1 MANYSN
7 IRNKIISD
15 IKPNNNQ
22 EITGQIMQD
31 TLLQMVS
38 LLQDGGYLFKGGAT
52 TTTNPIVGDSNV
64 FYLASVKGTY
74 ANFGGLQ
81 VNDNELAALVYNGSW
96 SKISIDNQI
105 AHLKDIWNVEYLPV
119 FFLRVEFSNDTIA
132 KISIDDVIT
141 NDFEAIIDDL
151 INKTAFIFA
160 YNSVNGSSEVNEFL
174 SPVSVRKIEAGDS
187 VEFIFDGINRNRYR
201 VVVNYKDLSIQNQAR
216 QLIFLPNVSTFQDG
230 LMSKEDKTKLDGIE
244 VGANKYTLP
253 VATASILGGIK
264 SGGDVSIGTDGTV
277 TVNNATNVEN
287 VPVATTSKIGG
298 VVSGGDITVR
308 QDGQVLVEHATEA
321 DTATNIPVA
330 TTSKIGGIKAGAY
343 ITVNS
348 DGSVII
354 QRASTADNA
363 ENDEN
368 GDNILGTYAKKTE
381 LPKIATSTVAGIIKG
396 GGDIAVAADGS
407 VTVNNA
413 GVAQMAMQDSS
424 GRVIVNTYVP
434 KTQVATSSAAGLV
447 KSGNDISVASD
458 GTVTVTGGTLAGDL
472 QFASYGNSGE
482 RGIKAVMAA
491 NDYWGIVGRSTED
504 NQGILEIY
512 TGDDGGSSTYSE
524 IVKFS
529 QYAGTRTVESKP
541 VREFVVFDKSG
552 NTSIP
557 GMVSMS
563 STLTLRGNRGNA
575 DVFTDFNGGR
585 GIVIR
590 VTDSSGV
597 LHELGMWNNG
607 TPNYIKGNTRY
618 NLYHAGN
625 LGIATS
631 TKSGLVKSGGDI
643 TVGTD
648 GTVSVNKSKV
658 ADNANKLGNYGLFT
672 SSSGSPAGHVPLI
685 GADGVMEAGCY
696 IDFHANGDTS
706 DYNLRL
712 MYDEDTDK
720 KRWIRFPKASGTMAL
735 MNLID
740 SEDDSITIKS
750 NFPDFPAIDI
760 TAGAG
765 VSGMRI
771 TVSDEIDT
779 GKLEFDGNLV
789 WIDKQT
795 DTSATLYVSD
805 DVLYCNKDISSKG
818 FYQSSDIRI
827 KKNIREICRNDNR
840 LEMAG
845 DLSLKEFDMAGTERH
860 AFGFIAQEVREKFPE
875 LVSEDKNGFLSL
887 DYTSLLLLKIGFLE
901 KKLSEVMS
909 KLNNMD
915 KRTNH

>member
-1 MANYSN
+1 MELNNARIKHLCMTLQEWEGKNPTLKAGELCLVSDYPGLYK
-7 IRNKIISD
+7 IGIEGKKWKEIPYPHAYDHNKSD
-15 IKPNNNQ
+15 ISSSY
-22 EITGQIMQD
+22 
-31 TLLQMVS
+31 LS
-38 LLQDGGYLFKGGAT
+38 L
-52 TTTNPIVGDSNV
+52 
-64 FYLASVKGTY
+64 
-74 ANFGGLQ
+74 
-81 VNDNELAALVYNGSW
+81 
-96 SKISIDNQI
+96 
-105 AHLKDIWNVEYLPV
+105 
-119 FFLRVEFSNDTIA
+119 
-132 KISIDDVIT
+132 
-141 NDFEAIIDDL
+141 
-151 INKTAFIFA
+151 
-160 YNSVNGSSEVNEFL
+160 
-174 SPVSVRKIEAGDS
+174 
-187 VEFIFDGINRNRYR
+187 
-201 VVVNYKDLSIQNQAR
+201 
-216 QLIFLPNVSTFQDG
+216 
-230 LMSKEDKTKLDGIE
+230 
-244 VGANKYTLP
+244 
-253 VATASILGGIK
+253 
-264 SGGDVSIGTDGTV
+264 
-277 TVNNATNVEN
+277 
-287 VPVATTSKIGG
+287 
-298 VVSGGDITVR
+298 
-308 QDGQVLVEHATEA
+308 
-321 DTATNIPVA
+321 
-330 TTSKIGGIKAGAY
+330 
-343 ITVNS
+343 
-348 DGSVII
+348 
-354 QRASTADNA
+354 
-363 ENDEN
+363 
-368 GDNILGTYAKKTE
+368 
-381 LPKIATSTVAGIIKG
+381 
-396 GGDIAVAADGS
+396 
-407 VTVNNA
+407 
-413 GVAQMAMQDSS
+413 
-424 GRVIVNTYVP
+424 
-434 KTQVATSSAAGLV
+434 
-447 KSGNDISVASD
+447 
-458 GTVTVTGGTLAGDL
+458 TGGTLAGDL

-512 TGDDGGSSTYSE
+512 TGDDGGSSTYNE

-529 QYAGTRTVESKP
+529 QYSGTRTTESTP

-557 GMVSMS
+557 GTLSIG
-563 STLTLRGNRGNA
+563 STLTLRGNKGNA

-585 GIVIR
+585 GIVLRI
-590 VTDSSGV
+590 TDSSGV

-607 TPNYIKGNTRY
+607 QPVYIKDNGKY
-618 NLYHAGN
+618 YLYHAGN

-643 TVGTD
+643 SVGTD
-648 GTVSVNKSKV
+648 GTVLASGKALRITNGGVSVYYKFMSFDIGGDKGMIRFGIISPILGYGEFLISWGWQGTTEKHCYPYCVLSTGSQMYNRVKLVRTGDRTFDAYFESNSGNDYATFVFMGQSGTSVKSFSV
-658 ADNANKLGNYGLFT
+658 SGVSSIPTVYRESTYVGRIYFSSIAGTLAGTADNANKLGNYGLFT

-712 MYDEDTDK
+712 MYDEGTDK
-720 KRWIRFPKASGTMAL
+720 KRWIKFPKASGTMAL

-740 SEDDSITIKS
+740 SEDSAITIKS
-750 NFPDFPAIDI
+750 NCADFPAIDI
-760 TAGAG
+760 TAGVTG
-765 VSGMRI
+765 NGMRI
-771 TVSDEIDT
+771 TMSDAVDT